1 MDLMSHVDKEQQ
13 EDEEALSVRFTS
25 TPTSDK
31 GRKHTSFVFS
41 ESMLDEF
48 NF

>member
-1 MDLMSHVDKEQQ
+1 MDLMSHVAKEHL
-13 EDEEALSVRFTS
+13 EDEEASSVRFTN
-25 TPTSDK
+25 TQTSDK

-48 NF
+48 L

>member
-1 MDLMSHVDKEQQ
+1 MDLMSHVAKEHL
-13 EDEEALSVRFTS
+13 EDEEASSIQFTS

-31 GRKHTSFVFS
+31 GERCTSFVFS

-48 NF
+48 L